1 MSTKR
6 AFSKLFLLP
15 ALLLPLAGC
24 SEGNPV
30 APVGSSLTLTAN
42 PATIAATGTST
53 ITIIGRKPDGNPFG
67 SGTEISLSTSIGSI
81 DPLVSTDSSGRAT
94 ATFRGDGRTD
104 TATITA
110 TTVAGDAMGT
120 VDVSIQGAV
129 LNLSASPTR
138 IGVNG
143 TSTITV
149 QARRG
154 DGQPLEAGTEIRFTT
169 TLGTVTNTSTTN
181 GDGQARATLRGD
193 GRTGTA
199 TITATT
205 VAGDGEGTIDIAVGI
220 NAGSVSLQASP
231 TSIGE
236 GGGDINLL
244 AIIRD
249 DEGSA
254 LEGANANFTTE
265 IGTLASGGSL
275 IRSDSGGEATDV
287 LTVTRA
293 QLETITGQSF
303 NVEVQVSG
311 AGSQVL
317 RDTFGVRLESSRP
330 IADFEPFNVAGEV
343 AVRFTNLTTGER
355 PITWEW
361 NFDSN
366 PDIDSR
372 EESPTREFGTAGT
385 VTVSLTATN
394 AFGVDTVTKTFEVPI
409 P

>member
-1 MSTKR
+1 MSTQR
-6 AFSKLFLLP
+6 AFTQLLLLP
-15 ALLLPLAGC
+15 ALLLPLVGC

-53 ITIIGRKPDGNPFG
+53 ITIIGRKPDGNPLG

-143 TSTITV
+143 SSTITV

-181 GDGQARATLRGD
+181 GDGVARATLRGD

-231 TSIGE
+231 ASIGE
-236 GGGDINLL
+236 GGGDITLL
-244 AIIRD
+244 AVIRD
-249 DEGSA
+249 DEGSP
-254 LEGANANFTTE
+254 LEGANANFTTD
-265 IGTLASGGSL
+265 IGTLSSGGSI
-275 IRSDSGGEATDV
+275 IRSNSGGEATDV
-287 LTVTRA
+287 LTVTRT
-293 QLETITGQSF
+293 QLETITAPTF

-311 AGSQVL
+311 AGSQIL
-317 RDTFGVRLESSRP
+317 RDTFAIRKESSAP
-330 IADFEPFNVAGEV
+330 IANFEAFVG
-343 AVRFTNLTTGER
+343 TGENAVQFDNTTLGAR
-355 PITWEW
+355 PITWAW
-361 NFDSN
+361 DFTSDGTVDST
-366 PDIDSR
+366 
-372 EESPTREFGTAGT
+372 EESPNHVYGSTGTFT
-385 VTVSLTATN
+385 VTLTASN
-394 AFGVDTVTKTFEVPI
+394 AFGSDTETKTITVPI
-409 P
+409 N